1 MRARRLNDRVDIVKA
16 TPSRNSEGR
25 PITIDKVVN
34 TIYCEHLKTNIKEF
48 KDSVGDGRKTTLNL
62 LIRYQQKIEITSEM
76 KIRFHNKEYNII
88 KIEPNHAD
96 KDFTLL
102 GCELN
107 E

>member
-1 MRARRLNDRVDIVKA
+1 MRARRLNDRVDIVK
-16 TPSRNSEGR
+16 TTTSKNSEGR
-25 PITIDKVVN
+25 PITIDKVIN

-48 KDSVGDGRKTTLNL
+48 KDNIGDGRKTTLNL

-76 KIRFHNKEYNII
+76 KIKFHNKEYNII

-96 KDFTLL
+96 KDFTLI